1 MYCYFV
7 GIKVTKSMSRI
18 SYQLFNQTNL
28 NPVSRAVAR
37 APLVRRRLDGYLCT
51 ILKPLE

>member
-1 MYCYFV
+1 MYCYVV
-7 GIKVTKSMSRI
+7 GIKVTKFMSRI

-28 NPVSRAVAR
+28 NHASQAVAR

-51 ILKPLE
+51 ILNP